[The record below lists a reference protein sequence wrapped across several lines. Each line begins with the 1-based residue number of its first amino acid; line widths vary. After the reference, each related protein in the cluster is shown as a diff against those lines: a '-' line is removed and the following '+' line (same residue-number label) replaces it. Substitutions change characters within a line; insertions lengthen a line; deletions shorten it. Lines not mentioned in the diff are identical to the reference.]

1 MNNKTITIGEVR
13 LSYCNLFVPK
23 PPFNN
28 PAGEPKFSTTIL
40 VPKSNLQ
47 AKAAIDAAINAAIE
61 EGVRCFGVAA
71 TTPAW
76 MRSGIIWWNIP
87 WTTALC

>member
-61 EGVRCFGVAA
+61 EGVLLKVSDTGIA
-71 TTPAW
+71 THLLAE
-76 MRSGIIWWNIP
+76 
-87 WTTALC
+87 L